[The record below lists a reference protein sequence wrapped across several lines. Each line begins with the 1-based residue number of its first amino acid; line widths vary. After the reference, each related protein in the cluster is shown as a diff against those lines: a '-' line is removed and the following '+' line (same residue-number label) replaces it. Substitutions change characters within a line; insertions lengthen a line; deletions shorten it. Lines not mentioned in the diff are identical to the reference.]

1 VSGGGTLFGLYRQL
15 SVWSGIAAIAV
26 LVWSCRSASGSL
38 PCVQALPHHRGIGDQ
53 HRLRPAMSH
62 SRQNNT
68 RPDSRARLFRDR
80 RSLSV
85 PGLCLAGLSDDEAEL
100 RNDLGDGG
108 LGGLKGNNL
117 ARTRSRNKQFGFA

>member
-1 VSGGGTLFGLYRQL
+1 VSGVERC
-15 SVWSGIAAIAV
+15 SGSIGSYPCGQESQP
-26 LVWSCRSASGSL
+26 LPYSSGNCRSASGSL
-38 PCVQALPHHRGIGDQ
+38 PSVQALPHHRGSGDQ

-85 PGLCLAGLSDDEAEL
+85 PGLRLAGLSDDEAEL

>member
-1 VSGGGTLFGLYRQL
+1 LFGLYRQL

-26 LVWSCRSASGSL
+26 FVWELSLGIRLVAKRSS
-38 PCVQALPHHRGIGDQ
+38 LPHHRGSGDQ